1 MIHGDWTLIEVL
13 RLFLFLPLQ
22 TGSYMILNSQSMGQS
37 ALPPEEP
44 WYSCVQR
51 LSCLFSLLI
60 PESPCNPLP
69 FAVREHHGRP
79 SALDGHGTNQ
89 LLYFVRQALPACLLI
104 LLQSPDELGRK
115 KQQGEK
121 KRERSQRARG
131 GGGGGRAA
139 RCQQLETGM
148 CGTSTTNGN
157 AGCQRCAV
165 LQPGSW
171 ICGTAQ
177 CTLPAQ
183 HDRSHSGTSDATFLV
198 SFSVDV
204 TRFLSP
210 NQKIAAAL
218 YHKRIHA
225 IK

>member
-1 MIHGDWTLIEVL
+1 
-13 RLFLFLPLQ
+13 
-22 TGSYMILNSQSMGQS
+22 MGQS

-60 PESPCNPLP
+60 PKSPCSPLP
-69 FAVREHHGRP
+69 FAVRGHHSHP

-89 LLYFVRQALPACLLI
+89 LLYFVRQALPTCLFI
-104 LLQSPDELGRK
+104 LLQSPNELGRK

-121 KRERSQRARG
+121 KRERSQHARG
-131 GGGGGRAA
+131 GGGGGWVA
-139 RCQQLETGM
+139 RCEQLEMGM
-148 CGTSTTNGN
+148 CGTSTRNGK
-157 AGCQRCAV
+157 AGGQCCAV
-165 LQPGSW
+165 PQSGSW
-171 ICGTAQ
+171 ICWTAQ

-183 HDRSHSGTSDATFLV
+183 NDRSHSGTLDATFLV
-198 SFSVDV
+198 SFSRNVM
-204 TRFLSP
+204 RFLSP
-210 NQKIAAAL
+210 NQKIAVAL